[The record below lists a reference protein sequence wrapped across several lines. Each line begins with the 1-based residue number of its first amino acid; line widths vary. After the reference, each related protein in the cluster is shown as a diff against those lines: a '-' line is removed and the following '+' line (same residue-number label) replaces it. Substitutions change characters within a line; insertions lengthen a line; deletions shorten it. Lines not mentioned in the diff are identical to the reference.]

1 MVQGETQ
8 HHGRAQDG
16 GQGIGN
22 AFARD
27 VRRTAVA
34 GFVEAL
40 VFAVQTGRRQ
50 HANRACEHRGFVTQ
64 DIAKHI
70 AGHHHV
76 KTLGLFD
83 QLHGGVVHIH
93 MVKGD
98 VRVLLAHFADHI
110 FPELE
115 GFEHVGFVHACDTA
129 FGACGFAFAR
139 GLESDMGDTL
149 DLGLAVTHGV
159 ERFLG
164 AGEVPVCCNT
174 TATRLPKVNITREFA
189 DDQNI

>member
-1 MVQGETQ
+1 M
-8 HHGRAQDG
+8 
-16 GQGIGN
+16 
-22 AFARD
+22 
-27 VRRTAVA
+27 A
-34 GFVEAL
+34 GFVETL

-50 HANRACEHRGFVTQ
+50 HANRACEHGGFVTQ

-83 QLHGGVVHIH
+83 QLHGSVIHIH
-93 MVKGD
+93 MVQCNVG
-98 VRVLLAHFADHI
+98 VLFTHFAHHI

-115 GFEHVGFVHACDTA
+115 GFEHVGFVHAGHTA
-129 FGACGFAFAR
+129 FGAGGFAFAC

-159 ERFLG
+159 ERFFS
-164 AGEVPVCCNT
+164 AGEVPVCCHT
-174 TATRLPKVNITREFA
+174 TAARLAKVNITREFA
-189 DDQNI
+189 DDQNIQTRDERGLQARCVD